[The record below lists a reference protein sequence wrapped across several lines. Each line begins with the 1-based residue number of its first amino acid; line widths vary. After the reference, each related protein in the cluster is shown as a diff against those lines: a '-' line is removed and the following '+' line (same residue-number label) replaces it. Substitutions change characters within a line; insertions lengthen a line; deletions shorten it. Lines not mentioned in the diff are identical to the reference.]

1 VNLDNFEP
9 LDDFFRRIS
18 WHVTTGWESVF
29 NASDE
34 RDLSFILRGGPGLSH
49 RPGQSSLLAYAGV
62 DAELGYSGAYNDNYY
77 VGAGPALGLMQD
89 INDAWR
95 LKLTGRYLFGVAS
108 DGHDRATLVFE
119 QSWRLS
125 KDSAVNLGLE
135 HIRKRDGWMTEAS
148 LWLNVYY

>member
-1 VNLDNFEP
+1 
-9 LDDFFRRIS
+9 
-18 WHVTTGWESVF
+18 
-29 NASDE
+29 
-34 RDLSFILRGGPGLSH
+34 
-49 RPGQSSLLAYAGV
+49 
-62 DAELGYSGAYNDNYY
+62 
-77 VGAGPALGLMQD
+77 MQD